1 MTRAETLAEIN
12 SWNMNDRLELFHE
25 MWDMIATDSGV
36 LPLSPELRQLLEEC
50 HAEDEANPDDVLT
63 WDEIKSSLKA
73 QS

>member
-1 MTRAETLAEIN
+1 MTRAEALAEIN
-12 SWNMNDRLELFHE
+12 SWTLNDRLELFNE
-25 MWDMIATDSGV
+25 MWDTIATDSGV
-36 LPLSPELRQLLEEC
+36 LPLSPELRQLLEER

>member
-12 SWNMNDRLELFHE
+12 SWTLNDRLELFHE
-25 MWDMIATDSGV
+25 MWDTIATDSGV
-36 LPLSPELRQLLEEC
+36 LPLSPELRQLLEER

-73 QS
+73 QP